1 MVMMG
6 MKTFS
11 LPRWNWS
18 WAGELFI
25 KLYRLRISRQV
36 ANRLLVCFR
45 RKRTRVVTNQFMVF
59 LEERRI
65 LKTLAQGFFDD
76 FHPILGHGWRKNKW
90 RAGQT
95 EIAKH
100 DHYFAFPLGFGEA
113 VNFRQIGKLRMLI
126 FSRNSKDEM
135 EIDETFFKPL
145 RLAIQQP
152 TVGYGDGIDLTAH
165 QSNSPFRIRK
175 AGDVLNFFEAEEPG
189 H

>member
-59 LEERRI
+59 LEELRI
-65 LKTLAQGFFDD
+65 LETLAQRFFDD
-76 FHPILGHGWRKNKW
+76 FHPILGHGWRKNER
-90 RAGQT
+90 RARQT
-95 EIAKH
+95 EITEH
-100 DHYFAFPLGFGEA
+100 GHYLALPLGFGEA
-113 VNFRQIGKLRMLI
+113 INFRQIGKLRVFI
-126 FSRNSKDEM
+126 FSWHSEDDM
-135 EIDETFFKPL
+135 EIDETFFQPF

-152 TVGYGDGIDLTAH
+152 AVGYGDGIDLTTH
-165 QSNSPFRIRK
+165 
-175 AGDVLNFFEAEEPG
+175 
-189 H
+189 